1 MAFNFNCLGFHYDTT
16 PVYRRRRSKFT
27 FAKEHAERATDNFQL
42 FNNILLTHSVPENRR
57 NCSIACSKATSQK
70 RSENYSME
78 KSPHLWVKK
87 MSAGSV
93 WLARDQCRKL
103 FPRVFS
109 LLYHRQTTLKWLWY
123 RLSIWG
129 QVKNNNDKNK
139 QTKKVSRL
147 RLLHFWPVL
156 IFHML
161 QKSKNEISQNH
172 LFLFPVKIFPS
183 RLTSCNKLSWN
194 SYIFFIIWY

>member
-1 MAFNFNCLGFHYDTT
+1 MPDFRDCKTDKNHSRMFHLNKAMWMAFNFKCLGFHYDTT
-16 PVYRRRRSKFT
+16 PVYRRRRSKPT
-27 FAKEHAERATDNFQL
+27 FAKQHAERATENFQL

-93 WLARDQCRKL
+93 WLACDPCRKL

-109 LLYHRQTTLKWLWY
+109 LIYHRHTTLKY
-123 RLSIWG
+123 
-129 QVKNNNDKNK
+129 K
-139 QTKKVSRL
+139 Q
-147 RLLHFWPVL
+147 W
-156 IFHML
+156 
-161 QKSKNEISQNH
+161 
-172 LFLFPVKIFPS
+172 
-183 RLTSCNKLSWN
+183 
-194 SYIFFIIWY
+194 

>member
-1 MAFNFNCLGFHYDTT
+1 MVFNFKCLGFHYDTT
-16 PVYRRRRSKFT
+16 PVYRRRRSKPT
-27 FAKEHAERATDNFQL
+27 FAKQHAERATDNFQL

-93 WLARDQCRKL
+93 WLACDPCRKL

-109 LLYHRQTTLKWLWY
+109 SIYHRHTTLKYKQRQTQHAKLKIGY

-139 QTKKVSRL
+139 QTNKKCFSSS
-147 RLLHFWPVL
+147 PA
-156 IFHML
+156 
-161 QKSKNEISQNH
+161 
-172 LFLFPVKIFPS
+172 LFLVHPHLPHATK
-183 RLTSCNKLSWN
+183 TQKQNKSE
-194 SYIFFIIWY
+194 